1 MTTMTSNKMKTY
13 DMVCIAIFAVLM
25 AVCSWIAYT
34 YGSAFYLADLWPVS
48 DRRRAGWQTGDL
60 CNPDL
65 YSPWSG
71 RDSRFLWLH
80 RGSWNSLWNY
90 RRLHHRLPFSG
101 LAMWGMEKLIG
112 RKTWVLV
119 LSMILAMTVYFAF
132 GTAWFMVV
140 YARTVGPIGLSAVLG
155 WCVVPFII
163 PDLLKMALA
172 LMLSGRL
179 RRIIERQSQ

>member
-1 MTTMTSNKMKTY
+1 MEFSLELQEVTS
-13 DMVCIAIFAVLM
+13 
-25 AVCSWIAYT
+25 
-34 YGSAFYLADLWPVS
+34 SAS
-48 DRRRAGWQTGDL
+48 
-60 CNPDL
+60 
-65 YSPWSG
+65 
-71 RDSRFLWLH
+71 
-80 RGSWNSLWNY
+80 
-90 RRLHHRLPFSG
+90 FSG
-101 LAMWGMEKLIG
+101 LAMGAWGEKLIG